1 MTLAESSSGTNCL
14 VSRPEELH
22 PARKSYHRNWEA
34 DDRQGDGA
42 GTSANVL
49 ALFRVRDGSPPG
61 RRSLVLPSR
70 QSPARRGRSIRD
82 GACFCTAAFERL
94 ENAQKPSCK
103 RHCMPRSCGA
113 RSRVL
118 RQHVQSSMSRMQGSP
133 APPLQASS
141 YSRTVQ
147 VLPTPAPKTQG
158 IGGGNICH
166 VQRRSMFSAARG
178 PAYTRSRQTPPVTFF
193 RRGYTLGYIGGLS
206 DV

>member
-1 MTLAESSSGTNCL
+1 MASDLLQRDTEPSDVAE
-14 VSRPEELH
+14 R
-22 PARKSYHRNWEA
+22 
-34 DDRQGDGA
+34 
-42 GTSANVL
+42 
-49 ALFRVRDGSPPG
+49 
-61 RRSLVLPSR
+61 
-70 QSPARRGRSIRD
+70 RRGNGLSQ
-82 GACFCTAAFERL
+82 GAAW
-94 ENAQKPSCK
+94 P
-103 RHCMPRSCGA
+103 
-113 RSRVL
+113 
-118 RQHVQSSMSRMQGSP
+118 HVQSSMSRMQGSP

-147 VLPTPAPKTQG
+147 VLPTPAPKKQG